1 MTECGESKVEKN
13 MEGNLHQLM
22 ITFGHRKAGATDNG
36 KPGERSYTKGYYAA
50 YVLDFEGNNIECVYY
65 QPWWLSVIQLAPL
78 TLGGIFLG
86 CVAWYAGRAGWS
98 L

>member
-1 MTECGESKVEKN
+1 VRRVQNEKQYGSECAEAN
-13 MEGNLHQLM
+13 DN
-22 ITFGHRKAGATDNG
+22 IRCRKAGATDNG

-78 TLGGIFLG
+78 TLGGILLG
-86 CVAWYAGRAGWS
+86 CMAWYAGRAGWS